1 MDATPGLKVRRFDS
15 VDAMRK
21 SVRRDQV
28 DAGLVIPAGYDAGL
42 RGVAVVSV
50 TLYIDQTAESATALR
65 TAVNTAIGRQA
76 GEVGAVRFTRQVVPS
91 PPSFDTALQT
101 AVSTASAVPA
111 LVVDVQSTEAN
122 GFRSLTVAE
131 YATAGELI
139 LFVFLIALVSAGE
152 LVDTRRLG
160 ISRRML
166 VSPATP
172 RQVIVGEGLNRFLT
186 AALQALVIA
195 GVTAL
200 VFQLSWG
207 NPIGVGLVISV
218 FALVSVGAGLL
229 MGTIARTTEQA
240 TSLGPVVGIALGMLG
255 GCMWPLEVVPSQL
268 RTIGHFTPHAGALD
282 GLIRLMGE
290 GRGPAD
296 VIGPVSM
303 LLAFA
308 ALLVPIAAWRLKHS
322 IVR

>member
-1 MDATPGLKVRRFDS
+1 LT
-15 VDAMRK
+15 
-21 SVRRDQV
+21 
-28 DAGLVIPAGYDAGL
+28 
-42 RGVAVVSV
+42 
-50 TLYIDQTAESATALR
+50 
-65 TAVNTAIGRQA
+65 
-76 GEVGAVRFTRQVVPS
+76 
-91 PPSFDTALQT
+91 
-101 AVSTASAVPA
+101 
-111 LVVDVQSTEAN
+111 VDVQSTEAR
-122 GFRSLTVAE
+122 GFRSLTVAQ
-131 YATAGELI
+131 YASAGELI

-172 RQVIVGEGLNRFLT
+172 RQVVVGEGLNRFLT

-207 NPIGVGLVISV
+207 NPIGVGLVISA

-268 RTIGHFTPHAGALD
+268 RTIGHLTPHAWALD
-282 GLIRLMGE
+282 ALIRLMGE
-290 GRGPAD
+290 GGGPAD
-296 VIGPVSM
+296 VVGPVSM
-303 LLAFA
+303 LVAFA
-308 ALLVPIAAWRLKHS
+308 VLLVPIAAWRLKHS
-322 IVR
+322 IVM